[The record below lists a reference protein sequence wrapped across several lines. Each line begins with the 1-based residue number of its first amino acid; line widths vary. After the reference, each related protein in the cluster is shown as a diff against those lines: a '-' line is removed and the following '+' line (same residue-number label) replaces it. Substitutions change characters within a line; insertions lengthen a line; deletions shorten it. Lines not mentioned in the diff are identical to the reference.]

1 MLDLPLGNLAND
13 LLKLEKSFQSLKKLS
28 EITLD
33 DDQFVKKL
41 KQEKI
46 EIPSE
51 ILIFIFSHLKIN
63 ELGTLRKVSKVTLEI
78 QNCHT
83 LAFRNF
89 DMQLQKHSIVFVEE
103 HWLALFHHLY

>member
-1 MLDLPLGNLAND
+1 MLDLPLGILVSD
-13 LLKLEKSFQSLKKLS
+13 ILKLEKSFQSLKKLS

-33 DDQFVKKL
+33 AQIEKEL

-63 ELGTLRKVSKVTLEI
+63 ELGTLRNVSKVTLEI

-89 DMQLQKHSIVFVEE
+89 DSQLQKHSIVSVEE
-103 HWLALFHHLY
+103 HWLASCHHLY